1 MDTENL
7 VKTIKER
14 FEYDAS
20 KQVIKEKYES
30 KLLFAEFGGM
40 WKADPNLIVLL
51 SSLTDE
57 EVVVTDSYGNP
68 CKANREKLLETAKQR
83 YQEQMNA
90 WFHEFNEINRQR

>member
-20 KQVIKEKYES
+20 KQVLKEKYES
-30 KLLFAEFGGM
+30 KLLFADYGGM
-40 WKADPNLIVLL
+40 WKADSDLIVLL
-51 SSLTDE
+51 SALSDE
-57 EVVVTDSYGNP
+57 EVVITDSYGNP
-68 CKANREKLLETAKQR
+68 CKVNREELLEKSKQR

-90 WFHEFNEINRQR
+90 WLLEFNEVNRQR